1 MNLLTHPFFIH
12 FSESSAKAL
21 AEYTEEFTLND
32 GTAIF
37 QDGDPS
43 EDVILVLDGKVDLIK
58 KADGDRKITITSV
71 EPGDYFGEWG
81 VLDEQPRSTDAICV
95 GITRVAKIPGPA
107 LLRIL
112 HQEPAYVTLQM
123 LRTILKHL
131 RRSNERFVEAML
143 KKP

>member
-1 MNLLTHPFFIH
+1 MNLLNHRFFTY
-12 FSESSAKAL
+12 FSDTGAKSL
-21 AEYTEEFTLND
+21 AEYTEEFTLNPD
-32 GTAIF
+32 TVLF
-37 QDGDPS
+37 QEGDPA
-43 EDVILVLDGKVDLIK
+43 EHVILVLDGKVELIK
-58 KADGDRKITITSV
+58 KLDGGKEVNITTV

-81 VLDEQPRSTDAICV
+81 VLDEQPRSTHAICS
-95 GITRVAKIPGPA
+95 GITRVAKIPGPS

-143 KKP
+143 KKS